1 MVRPRVFFVYQ
12 DTEVI
17 PSLKKKFLRTLFL
30 VCGFSFKKIA
40 LFFLFLL
47 PLQGAQDPILDKPME
62 RGHLP
67 LGLWQ
72 EFSKAWPK
80 NRTMTIVF
88 HGHSVPAGYH
98 RTPEVKPFE
107 SYPHLVIRGLKE
119 RYPYVVLNGTVTA
132 IGGEGSGQGCRRFS
146 RDVLSLRPD
155 LIFLDYALND
165 RRRPLEEAR
174 QSWLDMIRQAQTLG
188 IPMILLTPT
197 GSEDA
202 DWQDPRDPLNLLADM
217 IRELGREMG
226 VPVADVFAAWKEE
239 LRKGTPQKE
248 LLSQVNHPNLKG
260 HTIAAHTILDL
271 LDKESRRM
279 KEKE

>member
-1 MVRPRVFFVYQ
+1 
-12 DTEVI
+12 
-17 PSLKKKFLRTLFL
+17 
-30 VCGFSFKKIA
+30 
-40 LFFLFLL
+40 
-47 PLQGAQDPILDKPME
+47 ME
-62 RGHLP
+62 GGHLP
-67 LGLWQ
+67 IGLWQ
-72 EFSKAWPK
+72 EFSKAWPN
-80 NRTMTIVF
+80 NRTITIVF

-165 RRRPLEEAR
+165 RRRSLEEAR
-174 QSWLDMIRQAQTLG
+174 QSWLDMIRQAHTLG
-188 IPMILLTPT
+188 IPIILLTPT

-202 DWQDPRDPLNLLADM
+202 DWQNPRDPLNLVADM